1 MEDDLFIEKLMTE
14 TYETLE
20 DSSDEENVIDLKKYF
35 ENRGEDEMTGSN
47 FTKVCEFLDH
57 KEISFTPVK
66 SNHSFYRIH
75 GLTEESLDI
84 PSDFGVFSEFSGNE
98 NHFLFV
104 NKENDESMF
113 FHAVRPLFSA
123 GLMELIFIKVD
134 GEIML
139 IPLMDYHLR
148 FKGEILSFF
157 DEIIPEV
164 ETIKKAS

>member
-14 TYETLE
+14 TYESLE
-20 DSSDEENVIDLKKYF
+20 SSSDEENVIDLKNYF
-35 ENRGEDEMTGSN
+35 DNRGEQGSSGSD
-47 FTKVCEFLDH
+47 FTKVSEFLNH
-57 KEISFTPVK
+57 KEISFTPVE
-66 SNHSFYRIH
+66 NNQSFYRVN

-84 PSDFGVFSEFSGNE
+84 PSDFGVFSEFTGNE

-157 DEIIPEV
+157 DEIIPQV